1 MICIPALGFA
11 AGTDVKTGGYVP
23 HFDLKI
29 HEPKLEV
36 VEMMHNGKMK
46 AKAPVA
52 DSREDAPKA
61 SPFSFDNGIRRLP
74 VGLAAAQQYKER
86 LDSIVGWYGNGQY
99 KYTRQYFTYDADGNP
114 VKRTNSYWN
123 EGTQQWDDEEFT
135 EYVCDE
141 DGYVLSMMAYSKVSG
156 QRYDYEYNDKK
167 WGISQTYYTYDG
179 SVWTPVQR

>member
-46 AKAPVA
+46 VKAPVA
-52 DSREDAPKA
+52 DIREDAPKA

-114 VKRTNSYWN
+114 VKAPTHT
-123 EGTQQWDDEEFT
+123 GTKARSSGT
-135 EYVCDE
+135 TRS
-141 DGYVLSMMAYSKVSG
+141 LRSMCATKTDMCS
-156 QRYDYEYNDKK
+156 R
-167 WGISQTYYTYDG
+167 
-179 SVWTPVQR
+179 